1 MGDPQFCEST
11 RLECRAVFF
20 EKKEATMR
28 SFHMAVQI
36 DSALW
41 AVTFVSEFG
50 CHETRIMTGAEFIEM
65 ISAEAELG
73 C

>member
-1 MGDPQFCEST
+1 
-11 RLECRAVFF
+11 
-20 EKKEATMR
+20 MR
-28 SFHMAVQI
+28 SFHTAVQV

-50 CHETRIMTGAEFIEM
+50 FHETRIMTSVEFIEM
-65 ISAEAELG
+65 ISAEAEVG

>member
-1 MGDPQFCEST
+1 
-11 RLECRAVFF
+11 L
-20 EKKEATMR
+20 R
-28 SFHMAVQI
+28 SFHAAVQV

-41 AVTFVSEFG
+41 VVTFVSEFG
-50 CHETRIMTGAEFIEM
+50 FHETRIMTSVEFIEV

>member
-1 MGDPQFCEST
+1 
-11 RLECRAVFF
+11 
-20 EKKEATMR
+20 MR
-28 SFHMAVQI
+28 SFHTAVQV

-41 AVTFVSEFG
+41 VVTFVSEFG
-50 CHETRIMTGAEFIEM
+50 FHETRIMTSVEFIEV

>member
-1 MGDPQFCEST
+1 
-11 RLECRAVFF
+11 
-20 EKKEATMR
+20 MR
-28 SFHMAVQI
+28 SFHTAVQV

-41 AVTFVSEFG
+41 VVTFVSEFG
-50 CHETRIMTGAEFIEM
+50 FYETRIMTSVELIEM